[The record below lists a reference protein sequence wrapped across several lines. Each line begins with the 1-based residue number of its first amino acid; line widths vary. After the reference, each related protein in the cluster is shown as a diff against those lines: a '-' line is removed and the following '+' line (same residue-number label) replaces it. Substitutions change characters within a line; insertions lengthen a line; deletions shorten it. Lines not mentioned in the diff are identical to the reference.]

1 MKLFLR
7 ILIIPFLLWFSLPDL
22 AGQTALDSAILLR
35 NKIYTDYK
43 VTEEANT
50 IKPWTKSAELT
61 ARSKELIEMDNNLIN
76 YYLLKEI
83 DKNKKTGEKLDKL
96 NFEIELIRKETEMQ
110 DKEIENNRQMI
121 TILFIVAG
129 SFCLL
134 FIIMTI
140 LYIDRHIR
148 FKALKIEMERT
159 WPLREEI
166 NRDHHLHDELAKLN
180 RQLEDLNV
188 KNASMSAEIDDM
200 NKQMQEKDLILT
212 RELTSKKQI
221 EEEIKKLIIQIK
233 SQ

>member
-1 MKLFLR
+1 
-7 ILIIPFLLWFSLPDL
+7 LWFSLPDL
-22 AGQTALDSAILLR
+22 AGQTALDSVILQR

-61 ARSKELIEMDNNLIN
+61 AKSKELIELDNNLIN

-83 DKNKKTGEKLDKL
+83 DKNKKSGEKLDKL
-96 NFEIELIRKETEMQ
+96 NFEIELIKKEAEMQ
-110 DKEIENNRQMI
+110 DKELENNRQMI
-121 TILFIVAG
+121 TTLFIVAG

-134 FIIMTI
+134 FIVMSI
-140 LYIDRHIR
+140 LFIDRHIR
-148 FKALKIEMERT
+148 FKGLKIEMERT

-166 NRDHHLHDELAKLN
+166 NRDHHLHDELSKLN
-180 RQLEDLNV
+180 RQLEDVIV
-188 KNASMSAEIDDM
+188 KNASMTAEIDDL

-212 RELTSKKQI
+212 RELASKKQI

>member
-1 MKLFLR
+1 MKLYLR
-7 ILIIPFLLWFSLPDL
+7 FLIIPFLLWFRLPDL
-22 AGQTALDSAILLR
+22 AGQTALDSVILQR

-61 ARSKELIEMDNNLIN
+61 SKSKELIELDNNLIN

-83 DKNKKTGEKLDKL
+83 DKNKKSGEKLDKL
-96 NFEIELIRKETEMQ
+96 NFEIELIKKETEMQ
-110 DKEIENNRQMI
+110 DKELENNRQMI

-134 FIIMTI
+134 FITMAI
-140 LYIDRHIR
+140 LFIDRHIR
-148 FKALKIEMERT
+148 YKALKIEMERT

-166 NRDHHLHDELAKLN
+166 NRDHHLHDELSKLN
-180 RQLEDLNV
+180 HQLEDLNV
-188 KNASMSAEIDDM
+188 KNASMSAEIDDL
-200 NKQMQEKDLILT
+200 NKQMKEKDLTLT
-212 RELTSKKQI
+212 KELSSKKQI

>member
-1 MKLFLR
+1 MKLYLR
-7 ILIIPFLLWFSLPDL
+7 FLIIPFLLWFSLPDL
-22 AGQTALDSAILLR
+22 AGQTALDSVILQR

-61 ARSKELIEMDNNLIN
+61 SKSKELIELDNNLIN

-83 DKNKKTGEKLDKL
+83 DKNKKSGEKLDKL
-96 NFEIELIRKETEMQ
+96 NFEIELIKKEAEMQ
-110 DKEIENNRQMI
+110 DKELENNRQMI
-121 TILFIVAG
+121 TTLFIVAG

-134 FIIMTI
+134 FIVMAI
-140 LYIDRHIR
+140 LFIDRHIR
-148 FKALKIEMERT
+148 FKGLKIEMERT

-166 NRDHHLHDELAKLN
+166 NRDHHLQDELSKLN
-180 RQLEDLNV
+180 HQLEDLNV
-188 KNASMSAEIDDM
+188 KNASMSAEIDDL
-200 NKQMQEKDLILT
+200 NKQMKEKDLTLT
-212 RELTSKKQI
+212 KELSSKKQI

>member
-1 MKLFLR
+1 MKLYLR
-7 ILIIPFLLWFSLPDL
+7 FLIIPFLLWFSLPDL
-22 AGQTALDSAILLR
+22 AGQTALDSVILQR

-61 ARSKELIEMDNNLIN
+61 AKSKELIELDNNLIN

-83 DKNKKTGEKLDKL
+83 DKNKKSGEKLDKL
-96 NFEIELIRKETEMQ
+96 NFEIELIKKEAEMQ
-110 DKEIENNRQMI
+110 DKELENNRQMI
-121 TILFIVAG
+121 TTLFIVAG

-134 FIIMTI
+134 FIVMAI
-140 LYIDRHIR
+140 LFIDRHIR
-148 FKALKIEMERT
+148 FKGLKIEMDRT

-166 NRDHHLHDELAKLN
+166 NRDHHLQDELSKLN
-180 RQLEDLNV
+180 HQLEDLNV
-188 KNASMSAEIDDM
+188 KNASMSAEIDDL
-200 NKQMQEKDLILT
+200 NKQMKEKDLTLT
-212 RELTSKKQI
+212 KELSSKKQI